1 MSLSILNNIPAMQ
14 AQNQLNQ
21 TNSALQTTLYRLA
34 SGSKLNSGADDAAG
48 LSIANGLT
56 ANVAAL
62 TQSAANASNGVG
74 QLQTADG
81 ALSQVTSLLNRA
93 VTLATEASTSTVDST
108 QAQSLQTEYSSIE
121 AEIDRIGQKTNFNDQ
136 NVFGSS
142 DTGASGTWASTDG
155 STMSDALT
163 SGAKAFEGLNPQTL
177 TITDTSTGNS
187 VAFTTAAATSGA
199 TTAGDLNDLAS
210 EINTAASTAATKMNV
225 TASVVKD
232 SGDADFH
239 LQLTDTSGSN
249 AVVASTGATLAGGA
263 LLSSDIGNVSVGQD
277 TVTNPNVWTS
287 SLGAGYA
294 GASTGLTLTTT
305 LNHAGTM
312 TITDSGTGQS
322 DAVAFATTDTVG
334 DLINNINAATAAGSL
349 NVTASLTSAGTLQ
362 ITDNS
367 GGGQIKVVE
376 AGDAHDFSTAGVTD
390 TSTSSGVGSSNSVY
404 IGDGTATTSANTIT
418 TDIAALSSA
427 GLGLTQN
434 LNSTT
439 SAQAALAQITSA
451 IASVAQQR
459 GVIGASIN
467 RLNAATN
474 VINTQ
479 IENLTSAQSNIS
491 SADISTEVSNMTKYN
506 VLTQTGISALSQSN
520 QMQQALLKL
529 LQ

>member
-14 AQNQLNQ
+14 AENQLNQ

-62 TQSAANASNGVG
+62 TQSVANASNGVG

-93 VTLATEASTSTVDST
+93 VTLATEASTSNIDPT
-108 QAQSLQTEYSSIE
+108 QAQSIQTEYSSIQ
-121 AEIDRIGQKTNFNDQ
+121 AEIDMIGQKTNFNDQ
-136 NVFGSS
+136 NVFGSAS
-142 DTGASGTWASTDG
+142 TGATGVWGSSDG
-155 STMSDALT
+155 SAMTNALT
-163 SGAKAFEGLNPQTL
+163 SGATAFAGTAPQTL

-187 VAFTTAAATSGA
+187 AAFTTASATSGT
-199 TTAGDLNDLAS
+199 TTAGNLNDLAS
-210 EINTAASTAATKMNV
+210 EINAAASTAATKMNV
-225 TASVVKD
+225 TATVVKD
-232 SGDADFH
+232 TGDADFH

-249 AVVASTGATLAGGA
+249 SIVASTGATLSGA
-263 LLSSDIGNVSVGQD
+263 NLLASDIGNISVGQN
-277 TVTNPNVWTS
+277 TVTDPNTWTS

-294 GASTGLTLTTT
+294 GAATGLTLTTT
-305 LNHAGTM
+305 LNSAGTM

-322 DAVAFATTDTVG
+322 DAIAFTTAQSVG
-334 DLINNINAATAAGSL
+334 DLINNINAATAAGTL

-362 ITDNS
+362 ITDKS
-367 GGGQIKVVE
+367 GAGQITVAE
-376 AGDAHDFSTAGVTD
+376 TGDAHDFSTAGVTD
-390 TSTSSGVGSSNSVY
+390 TSTSASAGSSNSVY
-404 IGDGTATTSANTIT
+404 LGDGTATTSANTIT
-418 TDIAALSSA
+418 TVIAALSSS

-439 SAQAALAQITSA
+439 SAQAALTQITNA
-451 IASVAQQR
+451 IATVAQQR

-479 IENLTSAQSNIS
+479 IENLTSAESNIS